1 MRCLG
6 IDFGIKRIG
15 LATLETDS
23 GMIFPLGTVV
33 RTTREK
39 LFVEILAVLAEQ
51 KIEQIVVGLPTYVDG
66 TETLVT
72 RQARNFAAS
81 LARRTDLPIDM
92 ENEMLTSCI
101 AEVKLR
107 QAGVKGKKLKSK
119 LDSVA
124 AMEIL
129 TSWYER
135 TKNR

>member
-6 IDFGIKRIG
+6 IDFGTKRIG

-23 GMIFPLGTVV
+23 GMVFPLGTIV

-51 KIEQIVVGLPTYVDG
+51 KIEQIVIGLPTYVDG
-66 TETLVT
+66 TETFVT

-92 ENEMLTSCI
+92 ENEMLTSCV
-101 AEVKLR
+101 AETKLR
-107 QAGVKGKKLKSK
+107 QVGVKGKKLKSK
-119 LDSVA
+119 LDTVA

-129 TSWYER
+129 ISWYER
-135 TKNR
+135 TKNQ